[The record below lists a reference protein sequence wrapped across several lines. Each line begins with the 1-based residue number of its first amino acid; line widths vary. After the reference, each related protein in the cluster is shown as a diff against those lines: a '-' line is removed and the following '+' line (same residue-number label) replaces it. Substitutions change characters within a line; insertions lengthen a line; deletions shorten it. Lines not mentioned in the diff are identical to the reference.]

1 MASRSEKGAE
11 EGMSL
16 PFHPIVAGWFTE
28 TLGPPLP
35 AQERAWASIREGRH
49 TLLAAPT
56 GSGKTLAAFLS
67 AIDELLL
74 EGLEHGLENEVRVL
88 YISPLKALSADIH
101 KNLEEPLAAIREL
114 AVGEGLPA
122 VRIRSA
128 VRTGDT
134 PSSRRAAMLR
144 TPPHILVTTPESLY
158 LLLTAE
164 RSREML
170 RTVRTVIV
178 DEIHAVIDSRR
189 GSHLA
194 LSLERLGHV
203 TGRPL
208 QRIGLSATQ
217 KPVSEVARF
226 LLGSQSRDAGP
237 GPDGDAGVDAKAGV
251 ALSQDDGTRDD
262 TARASAARLG
272 RETGCTVIDEGHRR
286 TMDLAIEVPPSP
298 MEAVMS
304 HEVWSEVYERL
315 TESIEA
321 HKTTLVFVNTRR
333 MAERL
338 AARLTDRLGEDA
350 VTAHHGSLSKE
361 ARLSAEDR
369 LRAGTLKALVAT
381 ASLELGIDIGHVDL
395 VCQIGSPRWISTFLQ
410 RVGRSGHTVRG
421 TPKGRLFPLSR
432 DDLVECAAL
441 VRAVDDG
448 ELDRLVMMPQP
459 LDVLAQQTVAESACE
474 PWSEDELFRLWRGA
488 YPYREL
494 AREHFDEVVQMVAEG
509 FVTRRGRRGAL
520 VHRDRVN
527 GRVKGRRAARLTAIT
542 AGGAIPDNADYR
554 VVLDPEETFIG
565 TLNEDFAIESS
576 AGDIFQLGN
585 TSWRILQVNSGTVR
599 VADAHGEPPTIPF
612 WLGEAPGRSAELS
625 TAVARLRADVEA
637 RLDGQDEDA
646 AAKWLEGLG
655 LSDSAARQIQHYL
668 REAKHILG
676 ALPTQDTLVLERFF
690 DEAGGMQ
697 MILHAPFGSRVNRA
711 WGLALRKKFCR
722 QFNFELQAA
731 ATEEGVLLSLG
742 PQHSFPLEDVFR
754 YVHPDTLERTL
765 VQALID
771 SPVFP
776 TRWRWNATISL
787 AVLRNRAGRKVP
799 PPLQRMEAD
808 DLMASAFPD
817 AAACL
822 ENIGGDR
829 EIPDHPLVRQ
839 TMRDCLEEAM
849 AMSELDAVLRRVF
862 AGEIRYVTRDTP
874 EPSVLSHEI
883 LNSAPYSFLDDA
895 PLEER
900 RARAVQTRR
909 AFEPSSADELGAL
922 DPAAIQRVRE
932 EVWPDPRDADELHD
946 ALLTAG
952 VLTAAEGEE
961 GGAGAGGEGRSWLGF
976 FEELCATG
984 RAGRL
989 RLGKAEVGRLGP
1001 DEVAGADRSEAGAG
1015 RSGSSAGDGDGDAEL
1030 RKMRKI
1036 RKTVAADPCEVAGDE
1051 ANGDEVGSAAAGEND
1066 ASLAPAGDT
1075 AGVDAGS
1082 EMEREGDGAGAGGS
1096 VRSDGPAWWV
1106 SAERLPE
1113 VLAVTGSEVLL
1124 EPALTPPAD
1133 LAAREWSREEA
1144 VRELVRGRL
1153 QMCGPVTAAEMAHT
1167 LAVGEPEVDAALLA
1181 LEGEGFVLRGAFT
1194 SSDAGVEWCERRL
1207 LARIHRYTLNRLRAE
1222 IRPVSQADFMRFLFT
1237 WQRVAEGEQAA
1248 GVEGLAGVLAQ
1259 LEGFETCAGAW
1270 EADVLGRRVASYD
1283 PGLLDAVCLAGRV
1296 TWARVSPP
1304 AGNGPPVRGPL
1315 PATPIAFLD
1324 RSRMEV
1330 WLRPGGDV
1338 VGRGRPV
1345 AGGVPAVGGVPMVG
1359 GDPMAG
1365 RDAVAGTRPEADGDP
1380 SANGVASLL
1389 SAHGRAV
1396 HDVLADRGASFFH
1409 ELVGASGLLPT
1420 RVEEALGE
1428 LVAAGLATADSF
1440 TGLRALLVPSDRRK
1454 PLGPAGRGP
1463 MAANAVGAR
1472 GRSAMAATPAGA
1484 QGRLGRPERRNRR
1497 RSSVAFGVD
1506 SAGRWSLLRRDLP
1519 GREGGV
1525 GEGEGEEALA
1535 TEISR
1540 VLLRR
1545 YGVVFRRLL
1554 DNEPRNLPWWQ
1565 LVRALRRMEARGD
1578 VRGGRFVTGV
1588 SGEQFAL
1595 PEAVGLMRRIRRKAP
1610 SGRPVPVSAADPL
1623 NLTGIL
1629 TPGPRI
1635 AKSTRN
1641 RVVYRDG
1648 VPVAAQEGGAF
1659 VRLGEYEDAVAHQIE
1674 RAARIGSLPPALR
1687 SYMGRKRRGRPA
1699 NRESAQ
1705 RTPESTE
1712 NAVQTV
1718 ADLR

>member
-1 MASRSEKGAE
+1 MT
-11 EGMSL
+11 L
-16 PFHPIVAGWFTE
+16 PFHPVVAGWFTQ
-28 TLGPPLP
+28 TLGAPLP
-35 AQERAWASIREGRH
+35 AQERAWAAIREGRH

-56 GSGKTLAAFLS
+56 GSGKTLAAFLN
-67 AIDELLL
+67 AIDELLR

-101 KNLEEPLAAIREL
+101 KNLEEPLGAIRERAL
-114 AVGEGLPA
+114 EAGLGS
-122 VRIRSA
+122 VRIRSS

-144 TPPHILVTTPESLY
+144 RPPHLLVTTPESLY

-164 RSREML
+164 RSRAML

-203 TGRPL
+203 TGQPL

-217 KPVSEVARF
+217 KPIGEVARF
-226 LLGSQSRDAGP
+226 LLGSQSRDAGLLR
-237 GPDGDAGVDAKAGV
+237 DGNADGNAANDAGRDAANDAGGRRD
-251 ALSQDDGTRDD
+251 SESRGGTREE
-262 TARASAARLG
+262 SAASLA
-272 RETGCTVIDEGHRR
+272 REVGCSIIDAGHRR
-286 TMDLAIEVPPSP
+286 AMDLAVEVPPSP

-338 AARLTDRLGEDA
+338 AARLTDRLGEEA

-361 ARLSAEDR
+361 ARLDAEDR
-369 LRAGTLKALVAT
+369 LRAGSLKALVAT

-441 VRAVDDG
+441 VRAVNDG
-448 ELDRLVMMPQP
+448 ELDRLVMLPQP

-474 PWSEDELFRLWRGA
+474 PWPEDELYRLWRGA

-494 AREHFDEVVQMVAEG
+494 ARQHFDEVVQMVAEG

-527 GRVKGRRAARLTAIT
+527 GRIKGRRAARLTAIT

-585 TSWRILQVNSGTVR
+585 TSWRILTVNSGTVR

-625 TAVARLRADVEA
+625 SAVARLRADVEP
-637 RLDGQDEDA
+637 RLDGEDENA
-646 AAKWLEGLG
+646 AARWLEGLG

-676 ALPTQDTLVLERFF
+676 ALPTQQTLVLERFF

-839 TMRDCLEEAM
+839 TLRDCLEEAM
-849 AMSELDAVLRRVF
+849 AMNELDRVLRQVF

-932 EVWPDPRDADELHD
+932 EVWPDPRDPDELHD

-952 VLTAAEGEE
+952 ALTVAEGEE
-961 GGAGAGGEGRSWLGF
+961 GSGGAGGNGRSWRGF

-989 RLGKAEVGRLGP
+989 EVGGG
-1001 DEVAGADRSEAGAG
+1001 VGVCSSE
-1015 RSGSSAGDGDGDAEL
+1015 SDAGDGETEV
-1030 RKMRKI
+1030 RKIRKI
-1036 RKTVAADPCEVAGDE
+1036 RKTGGANAHEPVAAD
-1051 ANGDEVGSAAAGEND
+1051 
-1066 ASLAPAGDT
+1066 
-1075 AGVDAGS
+1075 GV
-1082 EMEREGDGAGAGGS
+1082 EPE
-1096 VRSDGPAWWV
+1096 GPAWWV

-1113 VLAVTGSEVLL
+1113 VLAVTGTAVRL
-1124 EPALTPPAD
+1124 EPALTPPAE

-1153 QMCGPVTAAEMAHT
+1153 QMCGPITAGEMAHT
-1167 LAVGEPEVDAALLA
+1167 LAVGKPEVDAALLA

-1194 SSDAGVEWCERRL
+1194 SPDAGVEWCERRL

-1222 IRPVSQADFMRFLFT
+1222 IRPVSQADFVRFLFV
-1237 WQRVAEGEQAA
+1237 WQRVAEEEQAA
-1248 GVEGLAGVLAQ
+1248 GVEGLASVLAQ
-1259 LEGFETCAGAW
+1259 LEGFETCAGSW
-1270 EADVLGRRVASYD
+1270 ESDVLGRRVARYD

-1296 TWARVSPP
+1296 TWARLSLPARSAPP
-1304 AGNGPPVRGPL
+1304 ARGPL

-1324 RSRMEV
+1324 RSRKGV
-1330 WLRPGGDV
+1330 WLPSGKDPSPGEG
-1338 VGRGRPV
+1338 
-1345 AGGVPAVGGVPMVG
+1345 
-1359 GDPMAG
+1359 
-1365 RDAVAGTRPEADGDP
+1365 P
-1380 SANGVASLL
+1380 SANGTASLL

-1396 HDVLADRGASFFH
+1396 HDVMAARGASFFP
-1409 ELVGASGLLPT
+1409 ELVSASGLLPT

-1428 LVAAGLATADSF
+1428 LVATGLATADSF

-1454 PLGPAGRGP
+1454 PLGPARQRGQ
-1463 MAANAVGAR
+1463 R
-1472 GRSAMAATPAGA
+1472 TR
-1484 QGRLGRPERRNRR
+1484 RR

-1519 GREGGV
+1519 ERESGP
-1525 GEGEGEEALA
+1525 GEEEVAA
-1535 TEISR
+1535 SVAR
-1540 VLLRR
+1540 ALLRR

-1554 DNEPRNLPWWQ
+1554 DNEPRILPWWQ

-1578 VRGGRFVTGV
+1578 VRGGRFVAGV

-1595 PEAVGLMRRIRRKAP
+1595 PEAVGQLRRIRRSAP
-1610 SGRPVPVSAADPL
+1610 TGKPVAVSAADPL
-1623 NLTGIL
+1623 NLTGVL
-1629 TPGPRI
+1629 SPGPRVTR
-1635 AKSTRN
+1635 SPRN
-1641 RVVYRDG
+1641 RIVYRDG
-1648 VPVAAQEGGAF
+1648 VPVAASEGGAF
-1659 VRLGEYEDAVAHQIE
+1659 VQLGDYEDAVASEVE
-1674 RAARIGSLPPALR
+1674 RLARIGSLPPALR
-1687 SYMGRKRRGRPA
+1687 SYMGRKRRRGTTT
-1699 NRESAQ
+1699 SASAKSL
-1705 RTPESTE
+1705 T
-1712 NAVQTV
+1712 
-1718 ADLR
+1718 

>member
-1 MASRSEKGAE
+1 MPG
-11 EGMSL
+11 L
-16 PFHPIVAGWFTE
+16 PFHPVVGAWFTE
-28 TLGPPLP
+28 TLGEPLP
-35 AQERAWASIREGRH
+35 AQERAWAAIREGRH

-56 GSGKTLAAFLS
+56 GSGKTLAAFLN
-67 AIDELLL
+67 AIDELLRD
-74 EGLEHGLENEVRVL
+74 GLERGLENEVRVL

-101 KNLEEPLAAIREL
+101 RNLEEPLGAIRER
-114 AVGEGLPA
+114 AVQAGLPS

-164 RSREML
+164 RSRAML

-217 KPVSEVARF
+217 NPIGEVARF
-226 LLGSQSRDAGP
+226 LLGSQSRDAKIDP
-237 GPDGDAGVDAKAGV
+237 ERCAI
-251 ALSQDDGTRDD
+251 
-262 TARASAARLG
+262 
-272 RETGCTVIDEGHRR
+272 IDEGHRR
-286 TMDLAIEVPPSP
+286 AMDLAVEVPPSP

-338 AARLTDRLGEDA
+338 AARLTDRLGEEA

-361 ARLSAEDR
+361 ARLDAEDR
-369 LRAGTLKALVAT
+369 LRAGSLKALVAT

-441 VRAVDDG
+441 VRAVNDG
-448 ELDRLVMMPQP
+448 ELDRLVLLPQP

-474 PWSEDELFRLWRGA
+474 PWSEEELFRLWRGA

-494 AREHFDEVVQMVAEG
+494 AREHFDEVVHMVAEG

-527 GRVKGRRAARLTAIT
+527 GRIRGRRAARLTAIT

-585 TSWRILQVNSGTVR
+585 TSWRILAVNSGTVR
-599 VADAHGEPPTIPF
+599 VADAHGQPPTIPF

-625 TAVARLRADVEA
+625 SAVARLRADVEV
-637 RLDGQDEDA
+637 RLDGDDEDA

-655 LSDSAARQIQHYL
+655 LSSSAARQIQHYL

-676 ALPTQDTLVLERFF
+676 ALPTQETLVLERFF

-808 DLMASAFPD
+808 DLMAAAFPD

-839 TMRDCLEEAM
+839 TLRDCLEEAM
-849 AMSELDAVLRRVF
+849 AMGELERVLRQVF

-932 EVWPDPRDADELHD
+932 EVWPEPRDPDELHD
-946 ALLTAG
+946 ALLTSG

-961 GGAGAGGEGRSWLGF
+961 GTGRSWTAL

-989 RLGKAEVGRLGP
+989 TL
-1001 DEVAGADRSEAGAG
+1001 
-1015 RSGSSAGDGDGDAEL
+1015 
-1030 RKMRKI
+1030 RKI
-1036 RKTVAADPCEVAGDE
+1036 RTIRNTRDPDDAMNQARADE
-1051 ANGDEVGSAAAGEND
+1051 AGLGG
-1066 ASLAPAGDT
+1066 AS
-1075 AGVDAGS
+1075 
-1082 EMEREGDGAGAGGS
+1082 
-1096 VRSDGPAWWV
+1096 AWWV

-1113 VLAVTGSEVLL
+1113 VLAVTGSDALV
-1124 EPALTPPAD
+1124 EPALTPPAE
-1133 LAAREWSREEA
+1133 LAERKWTREEA
-1144 VRELVRGRL
+1144 VLELVRGRL
-1153 QMCGPVTAAEMAHT
+1153 QMCGPVTAGEMADT
-1167 LAVGEPEVDAALLA
+1167 LAVTEPEVDAALLA

-1194 SSDAGVEWCERRL
+1194 GPDVGVEWCERRL

-1222 IRPVSQADFMRFLFT
+1222 IRPVSQADFMRFLFV
-1237 WQRVAEGEQAA
+1237 WQRVAEGEQAQ

-1259 LEGFETCAGAW
+1259 LEGFETCAGSW
-1270 EADVLGRRVASYD
+1270 EVDVLGRRVANYD

-1296 TWARVSPP
+1296 TWARISPRARSAAP
-1304 AGNGPPVRGPL
+1304 LRGPL

-1324 RSRMEV
+1324 RSRIDV
-1330 WLRPGGDV
+1330 WLR
-1338 VGRGRPV
+1338 
-1345 AGGVPAVGGVPMVG
+1345 AGEEPA
-1359 GDPMAG
+1359 
-1365 RDAVAGTRPEADGDP
+1365 
-1380 SANGVASLL
+1380 ANGTASVL
-1389 SAHGRAV
+1389 SSHGRAV
-1396 HDVLADRGASFFH
+1396 HDVLEARGASFFP
-1409 ELVGASGLLPT
+1409 ELVSASGLLPT

-1454 PLGPAGRGP
+1454 PLGPARQRG
-1463 MAANAVGAR
+1463 
-1472 GRSAMAATPAGA
+1472 
-1484 QGRLGRPERRNRR
+1484 QRNRR
-1497 RSSVAFGVD
+1497 GRSSVAFGVD
-1506 SAGRWSLLRRDLP
+1506 SAGRWSLLRRDP
-1519 GREGGV
+1519 RGREDRA
-1525 GEGEGEEALA
+1525 GEEAIA
-1535 TEISR
+1535 SSIARS
-1540 VLLRR
+1540 LLRR

-1554 DNEPRNLPWWQ
+1554 DNEPRTRPWWQ

-1578 VRGGRFVTGV
+1578 VRGGRFVAGV

-1595 PEAVGLMRRIRRKAP
+1595 PEAVGQLRRIRRSAP
-1610 SGRPVPVSAADPL
+1610 SGKPVAVSAADPL
-1623 NLTGIL
+1623 NLTGVL

-1635 AKSTRN
+1635 AKSPRS
-1641 RVVYRDG
+1641 RIVYRDG
-1648 VPVAAQEGGAF
+1648 VPVAASEGGAF
-1659 VRLGEYEDAVAHQIE
+1659 TQLVDYEDAVANQVE

-1687 SYMGRKRRGRPA
+1687 SYMGRKRRGPA
-1699 NRESAQ
+1699 ATPGSAK
-1705 RTPESTE
+1705 RNSRAAKASVP
-1712 NAVQTV
+1712 AV
-1718 ADLR
+1718 ADTR